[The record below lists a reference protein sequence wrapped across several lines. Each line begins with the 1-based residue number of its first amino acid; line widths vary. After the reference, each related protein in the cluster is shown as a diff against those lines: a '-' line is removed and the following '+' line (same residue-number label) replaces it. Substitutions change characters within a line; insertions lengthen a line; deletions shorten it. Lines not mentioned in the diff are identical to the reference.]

1 MEPRVSPRVERH
13 SPRQRNTEKS
23 QKSVK
28 TGDMVLVHDPDHSRG
43 FWKLAK
49 VEHLITDKDGVVCG
63 TVLKVGSKSGPPT
76 TLQRP
81 LQLLYPLEISS
92 ESPAT
97 NVTVPESSESQT
109 TPSKARELEREPPVS
124 PRPRREAVVRGRR
137 LVRQFHMIRHG
148 IRGGTEPCIF

>member
-1 MEPRVSPRVERH
+1 M
-13 SPRQRNTEKS
+13 
-23 QKSVK
+23 
-28 TGDMVLVHDPDHSRG
+28 VHDPDHPRG
-43 FWKLAK
+43 FWKLAE
-49 VEHLITDKDGVVCG
+49 VESLITSKDGIVRG
-63 TVLKVGSKSGPPT
+63 AVLKVGSKSGPPINHT
-76 TLQRP
+76 ATP

-124 PRPRREAVVRGRR
+124 PRPRREAAVRGRR